1 MVRGRSV
8 VQETE
13 GSEEDTTTKPNVAL
27 PLRLGLEITRLHY
40 LFLVPL
46 ILLITPSRAILGM
59 NLPVIGVLTISGLA
73 GNFAGKRPISL
84 LTSISLLFIL
94 VWGKV
99 AQDLLRTGPPDTA
112 AFLIEF
118 GMTIFLMEAN
128 LVVLTF
134 YKTNDDLK
142 RKDDEL
148 SMILHQG
155 LINWVRN
162 QLSLQG
168 MIAIGSLG
176 LSLVLL
182 PIAGLTSISTTELPL
197 TGGLLLVAI
206 IALLFLVTYRREPE
220 RR

>member
-1 MVRGRSV
+1 M
-8 VQETE
+8 
-13 GSEEDTTTKPNVAL
+13 
-27 PLRLGLEITRLHY
+27 
-40 LFLVPL
+40 FLVPL
-46 ILLITPSRAILGM
+46 ILVITPSRAILGM
-59 NLPVIGVLTISGLA
+59 NLPIMGVLTISGLA
-73 GNFAGKRPISL
+73 GNLAGKRPISL

-94 VWGKV
+94 IWGKV
-99 AQDLLRTGPPDTA
+99 AQDLTRTAPPDTA

-118 GMTIFLMEAN
+118 GMAIFFMEAN

-142 RKDDEL
+142 REDDEL
-148 SMILHQG
+148 SLVLHEG
-155 LINWVRN
+155 LINWLRN

-168 MIAIGSLG
+168 MIAVGSLG

-182 PIAGLTSISTTELPL
+182 PIAGFTSISTAELPL

>member
-1 MVRGRSV
+1 V
-8 VQETE
+8 
-13 GSEEDTTTKPNVAL
+13 DTTTNPTVAL
-27 PLRLGLEITRLHY
+27 PVRIGLEIVRLHY

-59 NLPVIGVLTISGLA
+59 NLPIIGVLTISGLA
-73 GNFAGKRPISL
+73 GNLAGKRSISL

-99 AQDLLRTGPPDTA
+99 AQDLLRTGAPDTA
-112 AFLIEF
+112 ALLIEF

-142 RKDDEL
+142 REDDEL
-148 SMILHQG
+148 SLVLHEG
-155 LINWVRN
+155 LINWLRN

-168 MIAIGSLG
+168 LIAVGSLG

-182 PIAGLTSISTTELPL
+182 PIAGFTSISTAELPL
-197 TGGLLLVAI
+197 TGGLLLAAV

>member
-1 MVRGRSV
+1 V
-8 VQETE
+8 
-13 GSEEDTTTKPNVAL
+13 DTTTNPTVAL
-27 PLRLGLEITRLHY
+27 PVRIGLEIVRLHY

-59 NLPVIGVLTISGLA
+59 NLPIIGVLTNSGLA
-73 GNFAGKRPISL
+73 GNLAGKRSISL

-99 AQDLLRTGPPDTA
+99 AQDLLRTGAPDTA
-112 AFLIEF
+112 ALLIEF

-142 RKDDEL
+142 REDDEL
-148 SMILHQG
+148 SLVLHEG
-155 LINWVRN
+155 LINWLRN

-168 MIAIGSLG
+168 LIAVGSLG

-182 PIAGLTSISTTELPL
+182 PIAGFTSISTAELPL
-197 TGGLLLVAI
+197 TGGLLLAAV